1 MKARHG
7 TNFELGS
14 DPFTTGRSDTALGWA
29 VAQSSSRPC
38 VLLGRDIKKRLQAAT
53 SRSNHRDKGSTSK
66 KEQGVEA
73 ERLTEK
79 PAWLCH
85 VKAELL
91 WMEKTKR
98 WKKQILEVISTA
110 AGGSLIVTE
119 G

>member
-1 MKARHG
+1 M
-7 TNFELGS
+7 
-14 DPFTTGRSDTALGWA
+14 
-29 VAQSSSRPC
+29 
-38 VLLGRDIKKRLQAAT
+38 
-53 SRSNHRDKGSTSK
+53 
-66 KEQGVEA
+66 EA

>member
-1 MKARHG
+1 M
-7 TNFELGS
+7 
-14 DPFTTGRSDTALGWA
+14 
-29 VAQSSSRPC
+29 
-38 VLLGRDIKKRLQAAT
+38 
-53 SRSNHRDKGSTSK
+53 
-66 KEQGVEA
+66 EA

-85 VKAELL
+85 AKAELL

-119 G
+119 GWKWETSRLLLPLRALGDNNGLNHSQQLCASPYLSSEEQLVLSEQ